1 MTAVVTSIGWTTAT
15 TPALAVGRNAESLRA
30 CVSAI
35 VVSGGDSEVTDESA
49 DSLGA
54 NASAT
59 GQGPSGLRS
68 RFRGRGLW
76 RTRRFSRNQRGNWL
90 QRRRVHD
97 EGVAVGMGEGMGRDS
112 AGLES
117 SSVALFGRLGGIGSV
132 ERSDSRAGRFP
143 HRFGDH
149 GHLDRFRQRAARG
162 ECRLGHDKQ
171 NYAGVQQKRG
181 GLPREQYFAIAEA
194 RRQRQFAENDDDPTS
209 RFAFD
214 RNNFVS
220 TIDCS
225 GSSAAMGSSATT
237 CPPRRECAPM

>member
-76 RTRRFSRNQRGNWL
+76 RTRRFSRDRRGNWL
-90 QRRRVHD
+90 QH
-97 EGVAVGMGEGMGRDS
+97 
-112 AGLES
+112 
-117 SSVALFGRLGGIGSV
+117 
-132 ERSDSRAGRFP
+132 
-143 HRFGDH
+143 
-149 GHLDRFRQRAARG
+149 
-162 ECRLGHDKQ
+162 
-171 NYAGVQQKRG
+171 N
-181 GLPREQYFAIAEA
+181 
-194 RRQRQFAENDDDPTS
+194 
-209 RFAFD
+209 
-214 RNNFVS
+214 
-220 TIDCS
+220 
-225 GSSAAMGSSATT
+225 
-237 CPPRRECAPM
+237 